1 MTRRHARSNSDDIAV
16 VEELMHDLETR
27 LRRLNTKAKSEASG
41 ASNEIGDFVSDAL
54 ATLSTRLRNSTQ
66 NAAHTI
72 TDEAT
77 QVGADAIEVGT
88 NAMKKVWDEME
99 HRPLTTLAVA
109 AGVGYLLGLAGRRD

>member
-27 LRRLNTKAKSEASG
+27 LRRLNIKAKNEASG
-41 ASNEIGDFVSDAL
+41 ASNEISEFVTDAL
-54 ATLSTRLRNSTQ
+54 ANLTTRLRNGTQ

-88 NAMKKVWDEME
+88 NAMKKVWNEME